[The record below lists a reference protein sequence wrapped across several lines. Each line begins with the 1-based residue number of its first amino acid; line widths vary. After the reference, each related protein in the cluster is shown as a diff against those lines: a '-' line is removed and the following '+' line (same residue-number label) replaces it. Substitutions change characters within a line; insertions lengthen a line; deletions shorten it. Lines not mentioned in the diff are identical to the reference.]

1 MFLERIEVK
10 GFRGINRLSLGL
22 DHTTVLIGENTWGKS
37 SLLRALWCLLGQNA
51 EPYQFT
57 ADDFHQPEDPELAP
71 SRHLQ
76 LVLTFSEHRPQMCQH
91 SRRLARLGASW
102 VLHKD
107 KFHRIHYRASAE
119 LQADG
124 SVLTIHDFLDGVGK
138 SLPIANTNEL
148 VSLLIT
154 MNPVFRLRDART
166 ARNGVET
173 LQWGDLSE
181 HRLSELADKL
191 IDEPQRIGEPELK
204 EALQAVRQ
212 LMDHYFN
219 ALAPIK
225 NKPRSQRDIINR
237 PMTLR
242 NPGNLHTLLRRAD
255 NRALQ
260 LAMAGMAATLL
271 QARGNREL
279 EEGAR
284 PIMILEDPE
293 SRLHPT
299 MLALAWGLLE
309 QLPGQKL
316 LTTNSGDLLS
326 SLPLN
331 QVRRLVRR
339 QQDILCHQLGGERYS
354 SDDLRK
360 IAFHVRINRPM
371 SLFARCW
378 LLVEGETEIWL
389 LSELAQICGYSLR
402 AEGVRIIEFAQCGQ
416 SPLIKVA
423 RDFGIEWHLL
433 TDGDEAGLKYA
444 TSARGQLKGERER
457 DRLTQLPA
465 ADIEHYL
472 YHNGFEAVFRREAGV
487 GGRAMWSAS
496 HIINKAIHHRSKPGM
511 ALAVVEEA
519 ERLGAEHI
527 PPVIRQMF
535 ARVVALARGQ
545 G

>member
-1 MFLERIEVK
+1 MFLERIEIK
-10 GFRGINRLSLGL
+10 GFRGINRLSLSL
-22 DHTTVLIGENTWGKS
+22 DNTIVLIGENAWGKS
-37 SLLRALWCLLGQNA
+37 SLLRALWCLLGQEA
-51 EPYQFT
+51 EPYQFGT
-57 ADDFHQPEDPELAP
+57 DDFHRPEDPELAP
-71 SRHLQ
+71 ASSLQ
-76 LVLTFSEHRPQMCQH
+76 LVLTFSEHRPEMCLRSQ
-91 SRRLARLGASW
+91 RLARLAPVWIG
-102 VLHKD
+102 HKD

-119 LQADG
+119 LQEDG
-124 SVLTIHDFLDGVGK
+124 SVQSRHDFLDGIGK
-138 SLPIANTNEL
+138 VLEGVDSKAL

-154 MNPVFRLRDART
+154 MNPVFRLRDARS
-166 ARNGVET
+166 ARTGQEAVPWQE
-173 LQWGDLSE
+173 LSE
-181 HRLSELADKL
+181 HRLDELMTKL
-191 IDEPQRIGEPELK
+191 GDEPQRIGEEELK
-204 EALQAVRQ
+204 EALSAVRQ
-212 LMDHYFN
+212 LTDHYFK

-225 NKPRSQRDIINR
+225 YKPRSQREIINR

-242 NPGNLHTLLRRAD
+242 NPGNLQSLLRGAD

-260 LAMAGMAATLL
+260 LAMAGMAGALL
-271 QARGNREL
+271 NARGNREL
-279 EEGAR
+279 EQGAR

-299 MLALAWGLLE
+299 MLSLAWGLLE

-354 SDDLRK
+354 SEDLRK

-402 AEGVRIIEFAQCGQ
+402 AEGVRIIEFAQCGHA
-416 SPLIKVA
+416 PLIKVA

-433 TDGDEAGLKYA
+433 TDGDEAGAKYA
-444 TSARGQLKGERER
+444 SSARSLLKGEREQE
-457 DRLTQLPA
+457 RLTQLPA

-472 YHNGFEAVFRREAGV
+472 YRNGFEAVYRREAGV
-487 GGRAMWSAS
+487 GGRSSLSAS
-496 HIINKAIHHRSKPGM
+496 RIINKAIHHRSKPGM

-519 ERLGAEHI
+519 ERLGREHI
-527 PPVIRQMF
+527 PLVIRQMF
-535 ARVVALARGQ
+535 KRVVAQARGQ

>member
-22 DHTTVLIGENTWGKS
+22 DQTTVLIGENTWGKS

-57 ADDFHQPEDPELAP
+57 AEDFHQPEDPELAP
-71 SRHLQ
+71 TRHLQ
-76 LVLTFSEHRPQMCQH
+76 LVLTFSEHRPQVCQH
-91 SRRLARLGASW
+91 SHRLARLRPSW

-124 SVLTIHDFLDGVGK
+124 SILTLHDFLDGTGK
-138 SLPIANTNEL
+138 ILPIANADEL
-148 VSLLIT
+148 VTLLIT
-154 MNPVFRLRDART
+154 MNPVFRLRDARST
-166 ARNGVET
+166 RNGVET
-173 LQWGDLSE
+173 VAWGDLSE
-181 HRLSELADKL
+181 QRLSELADKL

-219 ALAPIK
+219 ALAPMK
-225 NKPRSQRDIINR
+225 NKPRSQRDIVNR

-242 NPGNLHTLLRRAD
+242 NPGNLHTLLRHAD

-284 PIMILEDPE
+284 PILILEDPE

-299 MLALAWGLLE
+299 MLALAWGLLD

-326 SLPLN
+326 SLPRN

-339 QQDILCHQLGGERYS
+339 QHDILCQQLGGERYS

-402 AEGVRIIEFAQCGQ
+402 AEGVRVIEFAQCGQ

-444 TSARGQLKGERER
+444 ASARSLLKGDRER

-487 GGRAMWSAS
+487 GGRTMWSAR
-496 HIINKAIHHRSKPGM
+496 HIINKAIHKRSKPGM

-519 ERLGAEHI
+519 ERLGGEHI

-535 ARVVALARGQ
+535 AKVVALARGQ

>member
-22 DHTTVLIGENTWGKS
+22 DQTTVLIGENTWGKS
-37 SLLRALWCLLGQNA
+37 SLLRALWCLLGQDA

-57 ADDFHQPEDPELAP
+57 AEDFHQPEDPELAP
-71 SRHLQ
+71 ARHLQ

-91 SRRLARLGASW
+91 SRRLARLCPSW

-138 SLPIANTNEL
+138 SLPIANTHEL
-148 VSLLIT
+148 VCLLIT

-279 EEGAR
+279 EGGAR

-487 GGRAMWSAS
+487 GGRAMRSAS
-496 HIINKAIHHRSKPGM
+496 HIINKAIHHRSKAGM

>member
-37 SLLRALWCLLGQNA
+37 SLLRALWCLLGQDA

-57 ADDFHQPEDPELAP
+57 AEDFHQPEDPELAP
-71 SRHLQ
+71 ARHLQ

-91 SRRLARLGASW
+91 SRRLARLCPSW

-119 LQADG
+119 QQADG

-138 SLPIANTNEL
+138 SLPIANTHEL
-148 VSLLIT
+148 VCMLIT

-339 QQDILCHQLGGERYS
+339 QQDILCHQLGASATAATICARSPSMCGSTAPCRCLPVAGCWWRG
-354 SDDLRK
+354 DRDLAALRAGADLRLQS
-360 IAFHVRINRPM
+360 AGR
-371 SLFARCW
+371 
-378 LLVEGETEIWL
+378 
-389 LSELAQICGYSLR
+389 
-402 AEGVRIIEFAQCGQ
+402 GVRIIEFAQCGQ

>member
-22 DHTTVLIGENTWGKS
+22 DNTTVLIGENAWGKS
-37 SLLRALWCLLGQNA
+37 SLLRALWCLLGQDA
-51 EPYQFT
+51 EPYQFSS
-57 ADDFHQPEDPELAP
+57 DDFHQPEDPELEPA
-71 SRHLQ
+71 RHLQ
-76 LVLTFSEHRPQMCQH
+76 LVLTFSEHRPQMCLH
-91 SRRLARLGASW
+91 SRRLARLGAAW
-102 VLHKD
+102 VKHKD

-119 LQADG
+119 LQSDG
-124 SVLTIHDFLDGVGK
+124 SVTTTHDFLDGIGK
-138 SLPIANTNEL
+138 SLPIDDAHEL
-148 VSLLIT
+148 VCLLIT

-225 NKPRSQRDIINR
+225 NKPRSQREIVNR

-242 NPGNLHTLLRRAD
+242 NPGNLQALLRNAD

-279 EEGAR
+279 EQGAR

-316 LTTNSGDLLS
+316 LTTNSGTCYLRCPSTRSAGWCAASRTS
-326 SLPLN
+326 SAISWGASATAATICARLPSM
-331 QVRRLVRR
+331 
-339 QQDILCHQLGGERYS
+339 CAS
-354 SDDLRK
+354 T
-360 IAFHVRINRPM
+360 APC
-371 SLFARCW
+371 RC
-378 LLVEGETEIWL
+378 
-389 LSELAQICGYSLR
+389 
-402 AEGVRIIEFAQCGQ
+402 
-416 SPLIKVA
+416 
-423 RDFGIEWHLL
+423 
-433 TDGDEAGLKYA
+433 
-444 TSARGQLKGERER
+444 
-457 DRLTQLPA
+457 LPA
-465 ADIEHYL
+465 A
-472 YHNGFEAVFRREAGV
+472 GCWWR
-487 GGRAMWSAS
+487 GRPRSGCSPSLPRSAATACGRKGCGSSSSPSAASLRLSRWRGISAS
-496 HIINKAIHHRSKPGM
+496 SGICSPTATR
-511 ALAVVEEA
+511 
-519 ERLGAEHI
+519 
-527 PPVIRQMF
+527 
-535 ARVVALARGQ
+535 RGSSTPLRPAPCSRASES
-545 G
+545 GIA

>member
-37 SLLRALWCLLGQNA
+37 SLLRALWCLLGQDA

-57 ADDFHQPEDPELAP
+57 AEDFHQPEDPEFAP
-71 SRHLQ
+71 ARHLQ

-91 SRRLARLGASW
+91 SRRLARLCPSW

-138 SLPIANTNEL
+138 SLPIANTHEL
-148 VSLLIT
+148 VCMLIT

-433 TDGDEAGLKYA
+433 TDGDEAGLK
-444 TSARGQLKGERER
+444 
-457 DRLTQLPA
+457 
-465 ADIEHYL
+465 
-472 YHNGFEAVFRREAGV
+472 
-487 GGRAMWSAS
+487 
-496 HIINKAIHHRSKPGM
+496 
-511 ALAVVEEA
+511 
-519 ERLGAEHI
+519 
-527 PPVIRQMF
+527 
-535 ARVVALARGQ
+535 
-545 G
+545 

>member
-1 MFLERIEVK
+1 
-10 GFRGINRLSLGL
+10 
-22 DHTTVLIGENTWGKS
+22 T
-37 SLLRALWCLLGQNA
+37 
-51 EPYQFT
+51 
-57 ADDFHQPEDPELAP
+57 
-71 SRHLQ
+71 
-76 LVLTFSEHRPQMCQH
+76 
-91 SRRLARLGASW
+91 
-102 VLHKD
+102 
-107 KFHRIHYRASAE
+107 
-119 LQADG
+119 
-124 SVLTIHDFLDGVGK
+124 
-138 SLPIANTNEL
+138 
-148 VSLLIT
+148 
-154 MNPVFRLRDART
+154 
-166 ARNGVET
+166 RNGVET
-173 LQWGDLSE
+173 VAWGDLSE
-181 HRLSELADKL
+181 QRLSELADKL

-219 ALAPIK
+219 ALAPMK
-225 NKPRSQRDIINR
+225 NKPRSQRDIVNR

-242 NPGNLHTLLRRAD
+242 NPGNLHTLLRHAD

-284 PIMILEDPE
+284 PILILEDPE

-299 MLALAWGLLE
+299 MLALAWGLLD

-339 QQDILCHQLGGERYS
+339 QQDILCQQLGGERYS

-402 AEGVRIIEFAQCGQ
+402 AEGVRVIEFAQCGQ

-444 TSARGQLKGERER
+444 ASARSLLKGDRER

-487 GGRAMWSAS
+487 GGRTMWSAR
-496 HIINKAIHHRSKPGM
+496 HIINKAIHKRSKPGM

-519 ERLGAEHI
+519 ERLGGEHI

-535 ARVVALARGQ
+535 AKVVALARGQ

>member
-22 DHTTVLIGENTWGKS
+22 DNTTVLIGENAWGKS
-37 SLLRALWCLLGQNA
+37 SLLRALWCLLGQDA
-51 EPYQFT
+51 EPYQFSS
-57 ADDFHQPEDPELAP
+57 DDFHQPEDPELEPA
-71 SRHLQ
+71 RHLQ
-76 LVLTFSEHRPQMCQH
+76 LVLTFSEHRPQMCLH
-91 SRRLARLGASW
+91 SRRLARLGAAW
-102 VLHKD
+102 VKHKD

-119 LQADG
+119 LQSDG
-124 SVLTIHDFLDGVGK
+124 TVTTTHDFLDGIGK
-138 SLPIANTNEL
+138 SLPIDDAHEL
-148 VSLLIT
+148 VCLLIT

-225 NKPRSQRDIINR
+225 NKPRSQREIVNR

-242 NPGNLHTLLRRAD
+242 NPGNLQALLRNAD

-260 LAMAGMAATLL
+260 LAMAGMAA
-271 QARGNREL
+271 REL
-279 EEGAR
+279 EQGAR

-331 QVRRLVRR
+331 QIRRLVRR
-339 QQDILCHQLGGERYS
+339 QQDIVCHQLGGERYS

-371 SLFARCW
+371 SMFARCW

-433 TDGDEAGLKYA
+433 TDGDEAGVKYA
-444 TSARGQLKGERER
+444 TSARSLLKGERER

-487 GGRAMWSAS
+487 GGRSTLNAGR
-496 HIINKAIHHRSKPGM
+496 IINKAIHHRSKPGM

-519 ERLGAEHI
+519 ERLGGEHI
-527 PPVIRQMF
+527 PPVLRQMF

>member
-1 MFLERIEVK
+1 MYLERIDIRS
-10 GFRGINRLSLGL
+10 FRGISRLSIGL
-22 DHTTVLIGENTWGKS
+22 DQTTVLIGENAWGKS
-37 SLLRALWCLLGQNA
+37 SLLRALWCLLGQEA

-57 ADDFHQPEDPELAP
+57 ADDFYRPDDPELPLAD
-71 SRHLQ
+71 HAQ
-76 LVLTFSEHRPQMCQH
+76 IVLTFCEFRPDIALH
-91 SRRLARLGASW
+91 SSRLARLGPAW
-102 VLHKD
+102 VKHKD
-107 KFHRIHYRASAE
+107 KFNRIHYRATAVRLE
-119 LQADG
+119 GGAIE
-124 SVLTIHDFLDGVGK
+124 TRHDFLDSTGK
-138 SLPIANTNEL
+138 ALTLAEEGL
-148 VSLLIT
+148 VEQLIT
-154 MNPVFRLRDART
+154 MNPVFRLRDARA
-166 ARNGVET
+166 ARATEPALNG
-173 LQWGDLSE
+173 QWEQS
-181 HRLSELADKL
+181 LSELTDRML
-191 IDEPQRIGEPELK
+191 DDPQGITEGELK
-204 EALQAVRQ
+204 GALQAVRH
-212 LMDHYFN
+212 LMEHYFR
-219 ALAPIK
+219 ALSPLK
-225 NKPRSQRDIINR
+225 HKPRTQREIINK

-242 NPGNLHTLLRRAD
+242 HPTNLHDMLARSD
-255 NRALQ
+255 SRALQ
-260 LAMAGMAATLL
+260 LAMAGVAGTLL

-284 PIMILEDPE
+284 PILILEDPE

-326 SLPLN
+326 SLPLSE
-331 QVRRLVRR
+331 VRRLVRR
-339 QQDILCHQLGGERYS
+339 DGDIQCHQLGGERYS

-416 SPLIKVA
+416 TPLIKIA

-433 TDGDEAGLKYA
+433 ADGDEAGVKYA
-444 TSARGQLKGERER
+444 NSVRGLLKGERER
-457 DRLTQLPA
+457 DRLTLLPA

-472 YHNGFEAVFRREAGV
+472 YQHGFEHVYRREAGV
-487 GGRAMWSAS
+487 GEKTPLSAGR
-496 HIINKAIHHRSKPGM
+496 IIDKAIHHRSKPGM

-519 ERLGAEHI
+519 ERLGAEQI
-527 PPVIRQMF
+527 PHVLRQMF
-535 ARVVALARGQ
+535 AKVVAMARGQ

>member
-57 ADDFHQPEDPELAP
+57 AEDFHQPEDPELAP
-71 SRHLQ
+71 ARHLQ

-91 SRRLARLGASW
+91 SRRLARLSPSW

-124 SVLTIHDFLDGVGK
+124 SVITMHDFLDGVGK
-138 SLPIANTNEL
+138 SLPIANAHEL
-148 VSLLIT
+148 VSMLIT
-154 MNPVFRLRDART
+154 MNPVFRLRDARS

-371 SLFARCW
+371 SMFARCW

-416 SPLIKVA
+416 APLIKVA

-433 TDGDEAGLKYA
+433 TDGDEAGAKYA
-444 TSARGQLKGERER
+444 SSARSLLKGERER

-472 YHNGFEAVFRREAGV
+472 YQNGFEGVFRREAGV
-487 GGRAMWSAS
+487 GGRSTLNAGR
-496 HIINKAIHHRSKPGM
+496 IIAKAIHHRSKPGM

-519 ERLGAEHI
+519 ERLGSEHI
-527 PPVIRQMF
+527 PPVLKQMF

-545 G
+545 S